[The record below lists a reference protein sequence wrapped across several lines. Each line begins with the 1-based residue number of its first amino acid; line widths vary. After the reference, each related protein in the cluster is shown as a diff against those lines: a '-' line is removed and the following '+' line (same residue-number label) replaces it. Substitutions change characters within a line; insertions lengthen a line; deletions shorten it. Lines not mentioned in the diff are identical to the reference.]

1 MLEEINSLL
10 KNETWSL
17 ETLPPGRTTVKN
29 KWVFRIKV
37 KSDGTIERFKA
48 RLVAKGFTQS
58 PGVDY
63 TETFAPTARAESIRI
78 LLSIA
83 GADGLILV
91 QFDIKTAYLN
101 STIDEVIFMDLP
113 IGFEEWFYKN
123 FPGSRG
129 KVCRI
134 LKGLYG
140 LKQSARSW
148 NTTFSAF
155 LRAYSLLQSSADPC
169 IFYSTTTPRLI
180 LALWVDDGLAM
191 CQDKTLLSKMIAH
204 LRTTFEI
211 TVGDADVY
219 VGLHITR
226 DIAARKLY
234 IDQQRF
240 TETILVKYGFQDSN
254 TVSTPC
260 DPHVPLSNPP
270 AGDTD
275 AIIPLFPYQE
285 IVGSLLYLATHS
297 RPDIAHAV
305 SVVAQF
311 ASNFREIHCTAVKRI
326 LKYLRGTTDF
336 ALCYSGDSSDLHS
349 LTAFSDADYAG
360 DPTDRKS
367 RSGSILF
374 LNGGPVIW
382 LSRKQ
387 PCTATSTTESEYV
400 AASLTSKEVVWA
412 RRLLADLGFS
422 QSSPTPLYSDNQS
435 AIRLVQNP
443 EFHKRTKHIDVLF
456 HLIRE
461 FQARGEISVSY
472 VPTRL
477 QLADILTKALT
488 PEIFHKLRSALN
500 LSKKVFHQVGEF
512 AR

>member
-10 KNETWSL
+10 KNETWPL

-101 STIDEVIFMDLP
+101 STIHEVIFMDLP
-113 IGFEEWFYKN
+113 VGFEEWFHRH
-123 FPGSRG
+123 FPASRG

-148 NTTFSAF
+148 NSTFSAF
-155 LRAYSLLQSSADPC
+155 LKAYDLLQSAADPC
-169 IFYSTTTPRLI
+169 VFFSTTTPRLI

-191 CQDKTLLSKMIAH
+191 CQDKALLSKMIAH
-204 LRTTFEI
+204 LQTTFEV

-219 VGLHITR
+219 VGIHITR
-226 DIAARKLY
+226 DFPARRIY

-240 TETILVKYGFQDSN
+240 TETILAKYGFQDAH

-260 DPHVPLSNPP
+260 DPHVSLSHPS

-275 AIIPLFPYQE
+275 THVPQFPYQE

-305 SVVAQF
+305 SVVAQY

-336 ALCYSGDSSDLHS
+336 ALCYSRDSTTPHLF
-349 LTAFSDADYAG
+349 TAFTDADYAG
-360 DPTDRKS
+360 DINDRKNMN
-367 RSGSILF
+367 GSLLF
-374 LNGGPVIW
+374 LNNGPVIW

-387 PCTATSTTESEYV
+387 PCTASSTTESEYV

-412 RRLLADLGFS
+412 RRLLGDIGFS
-422 QSSPTPLYSDNQS
+422 QSQPTPLYSDNQS

-443 EFHKRTKHIDVLF
+443 EFHKRTKHIDVVF

-461 FQARGEISVSY
+461 FQTRGDISVSY

-488 PEIFHKLRSALN
+488 PDVFHKLRSALN
-500 LSKKVFHQVGEF
+500 LTKKDFHQVGEF
-512 AR
+512 GC

>member
-1 MLEEINSLL
+1 M
-10 KNETWSL
+10 
-17 ETLPPGRTTVKN
+17 
-29 KWVFRIKV
+29 FRIKV
-37 KSDGTIERFKA
+37 KSDGAIERFKA

-58 PGVDY
+58 PGIDY
-63 TETFAPTARAESIRI
+63 TETFAPAARAESIRI

-113 IGFEEWFYKN
+113 FGFEEWFYKN
-123 FPGSRG
+123 FPESRG

-148 NTTFSAF
+148 NNTFSAF
-155 LRAYSLLQSSADPC
+155 LRAYNLLQSSADPC
-169 IFYSTTTPRLI
+169 IFYSTTTPRII

-191 CQDKTLLSKMIAH
+191 CQDKNLLSKMIAH
-204 LRTTFEI
+204 LRSTFEI

-226 DIAARKLY
+226 GIGNKKIY

-270 AGDTD
+270 VGDTD
-275 AIIPLFPYQE
+275 DIIPFFPYQE

-311 ASNFREIHCTAVKRI
+311 SNNFREIHVTAVKRI

-336 ALCYSGDSSDLHS
+336 ALCYSRESANLHS
-349 LTAFSDADYAG
+349 LTAFSDADYVG

-374 LNGGPVIW
+374 LNGGPVVW

-387 PCTATSTTESEYV
+387 PCTASSTTESEYV

-412 RRLLADLGFS
+412 RRLLSDLGFP
-422 QSSPTPLYSDNQS
+422 QLNPTPLYSDNQS
-435 AIRLVQNP
+435 AIRLVLNP

-461 FQARGEISVSY
+461 FQARGDIAVSY

-477 QLADILTKALT
+477 QLADILTKSLT

-512 AR
+512 DR